1 MKHFVAIFLCFCA
14 FAASAQ
20 STFVPLNEDYYHW
33 VDRYEIKTGKVLPQI
48 FTSVKQYRRAAIVD
62 FVDSVNDLGVF
73 TSRADQFN
81 YQYLRNDSW
90 EWSRAETSDSKHAVL
105 KHFYKKKSDLYHV
118 DQPEFDLHVNPV
130 LYLGVGKDS
139 RRSDMLFVNAKGV
152 EIRGM
157 IDKKIGFY
165 TYFADNQELLPS
177 YVYDQMTL
185 NPVVP
190 HEGFWKDYKNGKAV
204 DFLQARGYITFEAT
218 KHINIQFGQDRTF
231 IGNGY
236 RSLIISDQAPPS
248 LFLKAN
254 LKIWKLNYLFMINKM
269 TADVAGSATGGI
281 SATPVGY
288 PDKFMAFH
296 HLSVNIGKKLNIGLF
311 ESVIFSTKDSV
322 NTNRGFQLNYLNPII
337 FYRALEQQDGSS
349 DNVLLGGD
357 FKWNALRNVSLYGQV
372 VLDEFV
378 IQHIKANDG
387 WWANKYALQGG
398 LKYIDAF
405 GVPNLDLQ
413 GEINVVRPYT
423 YSHDTQF
430 GNYSNYRQPIAHP
443 FGANFNEMVGILRY
457 QPFGRLNMVGK
468 LIMAKV
474 GRDTTGVDWG
484 SDILKNNTQHM
495 QELGNTTGQ
504 GISNKIMYGS
514 LTLSWQLR
522 HNIFIDANMIIR
534 KSTSDVAF
542 YNNNT
547 SITSLALRWNIA
559 RRLYEF

>member
-1 MKHFVAIFLCFCA
+1 MKHLVTFFLVFCA
-14 FAASAQ
+14 LSAGAQ

-33 VDRYEIKTGKVLPQI
+33 IDRYEIKTGKVIPQI
-48 FTSVKQYRRAAIVD
+48 FTSVKQYRRSAIVD

-81 YQYLRNDSW
+81 YEYLRNDSW

-105 KHFYKKKSDLYHV
+105 KHFYRKKSDFYHV
-118 DQPEFDLHVNPV
+118 DAPEFDLHVNPV
-130 LYLGVGKDS
+130 LYLGAGKDS
-139 RRSDMLFVNAKGV
+139 RRDDMLFVDAKGV

-157 IDKKIGFY
+157 IDKKVGFY

-269 TADVAGSATGGI
+269 TADVAGSPKGGI
-281 SATPVGY
+281 TPTSVGY

-296 HLSVNIGKKLNIGLF
+296 HLSVNIGKKLNVGLF
-311 ESVIFSTKDSV
+311 ESVIFSTKDSL
-322 NTNRGFQLNYLNPII
+322 NANRGFQLSYLNPII

-378 IQHIKANDG
+378 IQHIRAGDG

-405 GVPNLDLQ
+405 GVSNLDLQ

-430 GNYSNYRQPIAHP
+430 GNYSSYRQPIAHP
-443 FGANFNEMVGILRY
+443 LGANFNEIVGILRY
-457 QPFGRLNMVGK
+457 QPFGRLNIVGK

-484 SDILKNNTQHM
+484 SDILKNNTQHV
-495 QELGNTTGQ
+495 QEFGNTIGQ

-522 HNIFIDANMIIR
+522 HNVFIDANMIIR
-534 KSTSDVAF
+534 QSKSEVAF

-547 SITSLALRWNIA
+547 SITSFALRWNIA

>member
-1 MKHFVAIFLCFCA
+1 MKHFALIFVCLWSFNA
-14 FAASAQ
+14 WSQ

-33 VDRYEIKTGKVLPQI
+33 VDRYEIKTGKVIPEI
-48 FTSVKQYRRAAIVD
+48 FTSVKQYRRSAVVA
-62 FVDSVNDLGVF
+62 FADSVNELNVF
-73 TSRADQFN
+73 TSRTDQFN

-90 EWSRAETSDSKHAVL
+90 EWSHAETNDSRRPVL
-105 KHFYKKKSDLYHV
+105 KHFYRKKSDLYPV
-118 DQPEFDLHVNPV
+118 EEPAFDLHVNPV
-130 LYLGVGKDS
+130 LYLGAGKDS
-139 RRSDMLFVNAKGV
+139 RREDMLFINAKGV

-157 IDKKIGFY
+157 IDKKVGFY

-204 DFLQARGYITFEAT
+204 DFLQARGYITFDAT
-218 KHINIQFGQDRTF
+218 KHIHIQFGQDRTF

-236 RSLIISDQAPPS
+236 RSLIFSDQAPPS
-248 LFLKAN
+248 LFLKTN
-254 LKIWKLNYLFMINKM
+254 VKIWKLNYLFMLSKM

-311 ESVIFSTKDSV
+311 ESVIFSTRDSV
-322 NTNRGFQLNYLNPII
+322 NNNRGFQLGYLNPII

-357 FKWNALRNVSLYGQV
+357 FKWNAIRNISLYGQV

-378 IQHIKANDG
+378 IQHIKAGDG
-387 WWANKYALQGG
+387 WWANKFALQGG
-398 LKYIDAF
+398 IKYIDAF

-443 FGANFNEMVGILRY
+443 LGANFKEMVGILRY
-457 QPFGRLNMVGK
+457 QPFGRLNIVGK
-468 LIMAKV
+468 LIMATV

-484 SDILKNNTQHM
+484 SDILKNNTQHIN
-495 QELGNTTGQ
+495 EFGNTVAQ
-504 GISNKIMYGS
+504 GISNTLTYGS
-514 LTLSWQLR
+514 FTASWQLK
-522 HNIFIDANMIIR
+522 HNLFIDVNFIIR
-534 KSTSDVAF
+534 QSKSAVAL

-547 SITSLALRWNIA
+547 SISSVALRWNIS